1 MCPLK
6 LWVTLDFL
14 PFIIEHKYNLK
25 FGRPC
30 FLSVWVV
37 VLRKLYTCLI
47 LSQSWDPKFWS
58 MVATQNL
65 RSLLLPVAT
74 WLFGQLNR
82 GRACLWSLWVV
93 WWFVLTAYYLLL
105 LTSEW
110 VLGIPCS
117 SLSAYSSA
125 TVRYKHSAGHQCY
138 GQEEGGWP
146 WPFVVT
152 VWCKRKFVYWNT
164 SPSLLVPPRKV
175 YLFWSNLNLHSWI
188 IPARPY
194 HCLDGYGAASTWL
207 EALESCYT
215 GSSLVDGADGAKL
228 IASLDLRLPHFF

>member
-1 MCPLK
+1 MYLVCPLK

-14 PFIIEHKYNLK
+14 QFIIEHKYNLK
-25 FGRPC
+25 CGRPC

-58 MVATQNL
+58 VVATQNL

-74 WLFGQLNR
+74 WIFGQLHG
-82 GRACLWSLWVV
+82 GRVCLLESLGGGMACLNC
-93 WWFVLTAYYLLL
+93 LLL
-105 LTSEW
+105 FVPQRITSEW

-125 TVRYKHSAGHQCY
+125 TVRYKHPAGHQCY
-138 GQEEGGWP
+138 GQEEGGSP

-152 VWCKRKFVYWNT
+152 VWCKRKFVYWDT
-164 SPSLLVPPRKV
+164 SPSLLVPPSRV
-175 YLFWSNLNLHSWI
+175 YLFWSSLNPPL
-188 IPARPY
+188 
-194 HCLDGYGAASTWL
+194 LDHPSQ
-207 EALESCYT
+207 ALSQL
-215 GSSLVDGADGAKL
+215 GWVWGSQRSASSLGVML
-228 IASLDLRLPHFF
+228 YWFFIGRWIWWGQTHS